1 MVYVKYS
8 VALTLAAL
16 LGVHALPSTPPSSY
30 AVKESHAVPRT
41 WTAVGPADKSETI
54 NLQIGLKQSNEGE
67 IERHLLEISNPTH
80 ERYGQHLS
88 AAEVADIVRPAA
100 DSKAAVHQWLVEHG
114 IHEIGYSPADDWV
127 SIVVPIE
134 KAEELLQTSYT
145 KYAHSDGSTL
155 SRAAEW
161 SLPLHLHEHID
172 VVQPTTSF
180 FRPAAEVKA
189 WGPGSWG
196 PASHG
201 LGETHPM
208 SWWEEFGKHKYGG
221 QRIVSRASHLEY
233 HVSPFVHQR

>member
-1 MVYVKYS
+1 MVYVRYS

-16 LGVHALPSTPPSSY
+16 LGVHALPSTPLSSY
-30 AVKESHAVPRT
+30 AVKESHAVPHT

-67 IERHLLEISNPTH
+67 IERQLLEISNPDH

-88 AAEVADIVRPAA
+88 AAEIADIVRPAA

-114 IHEIGYSPADDWV
+114 IHEIGYSPADDWI

-145 KYAHSDGSTL
+145 KYTHRDGSTL

-180 FRPAAEVKA
+180 FRPAAQVQS

-201 LGETHPM
+201 MGETHPM

-221 QRIVSRASHLEY
+221 QKIVSRECIL
-233 HVSPFVHQR
+233 